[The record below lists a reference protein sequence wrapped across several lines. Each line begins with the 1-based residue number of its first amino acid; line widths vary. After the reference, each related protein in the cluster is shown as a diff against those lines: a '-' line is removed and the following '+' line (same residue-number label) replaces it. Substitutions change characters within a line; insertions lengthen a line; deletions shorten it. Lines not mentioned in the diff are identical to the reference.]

1 MDRSGSPAMSVADMA
16 DYEQDEVRALILR
29 GLADHWDVINPDLN
43 PDLENIRRSYA
54 GGRTVVARLQGV
66 IVATGTVIPR
76 GRDVAEIVR
85 MSVRNAN
92 RRSGAGSLI
101 VRELVAT
108 ARAWGASK
116 VVLETTA
123 HWHDVVAFYQS
134 SGFSITH
141 HSSSPYGLDAWLEL
155 KL

>member
-1 MDRSGSPAMSVADMA
+1 MDRSGSPAISVADMV
-16 DYEQDEVRALILR
+16 DCEQDEVRALILR

-43 PDLENIRRSYA
+43 PDLENIRQSYA
-54 GGRTVVARLQGV
+54 DGRTVVARLQGV

-76 GRDVAEIVR
+76 GRGVAEIIR

-101 VRELVAT
+101 VRELVVT

-134 SGFSITH
+134 NGFSITH